1 MSFYLIFLT
10 DYKTTRPS
18 QFINEKKYN
27 SKDQRL
33 EFTCIKKVFLFV
45 NRPLADLLT
54 FPRSDE
60 NVKAKD
66 NIASEQTHK
75 HGLFSK
81 THCVTLCL
89 NITRWLKRVIIP

>member
-1 MSFYLIFLT
+1 MSVYLVFLT

-18 QFINEKKYN
+18 QFINEKKHN
-27 SKDQRL
+27 SKDHRL

-60 NVKAKD
+60 NVKAKN
-66 NIASEQTHK
+66 NIVSE
-75 HGLFSK
+75 
-81 THCVTLCL
+81 
-89 NITRWLKRVIIP
+89 

>member
-1 MSFYLIFLT
+1 MSFYLVFLT

-33 EFTCIKKVFLFV
+33 EFSCFKKVFLFV

-60 NVKAKD
+60 KVKTED
-66 NIASEQTHK
+66 NIVSEKTHN
-75 HGLFSK
+75 HGLVSK
-81 THCVTLCL
+81 THCVSL
-89 NITRWLKRVIIP
+89 V

>member
-1 MSFYLIFLT
+1 MILKMVEIHQV
-10 DYKTTRPS
+10 DYIDDISKGFVDGGDRS
-18 QFINEKKYN
+18 IQSLLRHIVN
-27 SKDQRL
+27 SKDQRW

-66 NIASEQTHK
+66 NIVSE
-75 HGLFSK
+75 
-81 THCVTLCL
+81 
-89 NITRWLKRVIIP
+89 

>member
-18 QFINEKKYN
+18 QFINEIN
-27 SKDQRL
+27 ITVRIKDGNL
-33 EFTCIKKVFLFV
+33 LVHIKKVFLFV

-81 THCVTLCL
+81 THYVTF
-89 NITRWLKRVIIP
+89 